1 MNRRFGHGSLLT
13 TCSRFSIPAAAIL
26 ATSSLLVPLTALA
39 HVEDG
44 GAGGFL
50 SGLSHPVSGLDHILA
65 MVAVGVWGAQLGR
78 PAIWLLPVV
87 FPLLMALGGF
97 AGLVG
102 WDLPAIE
109 VGIALSAVVLG
120 ALILGQIRLPLA
132 IAVLIVAFFAVFH
145 GHAHGTEME
154 AGQSA
159 MLYSIG
165 FVIATGLLH
174 AAGIALGL
182 IQRWDTG
189 QVLLRAAGSV
199 VLAGGLYFLWG
210 AVA

>member
-1 MNRRFGHGSLLT
+1 MTHANRQCPNCPEPKLPPRPFSSTVAASLLL
-13 TCSRFSIPAAAIL
+13 I
-26 ATSSLLVPLTALA
+26 PLTAMA
-39 HVEDG
+39 HVEG
-44 GAGGFL
+44 GAAGGL
-50 SGLSHPVSGLDHILA
+50 LGGLGHPVSGLDHVLA

-97 AGLVG
+97 AGLMG
-102 WDLPAIE
+102 WNLPAIE

-145 GHAHGTEME
+145 GHAHGTEMG
-154 AGQSA
+154 ADANA

-182 IQRWDTG
+182 IHRWDTG
-189 QVLLRAAGSV
+189 RVILRAAGSV
-199 VLAGGLYFLWG
+199 VLAGGLFFLWG
-210 AVA
+210 ALG

>member
-1 MNRRFGHGSLLT
+1 
-13 TCSRFSIPAAAIL
+13 
-26 ATSSLLVPLTALA
+26 
-39 HVEDG
+39 
-44 GAGGFL
+44 
-50 SGLSHPVSGLDHILA
+50 
-65 MVAVGVWGAQLGR
+65 
-78 PAIWLLPVV
+78 
-87 FPLLMALGGF
+87 MALGGF

-109 VGIALSAVVLG
+109 LGIALSAVVLG
-120 ALILGQIRLPLA
+120 ALILGQVRLPLA
-132 IAVLIVAFFAVFH
+132 VAVLIVAFFAIFH
-145 GHAHGTEME
+145 GHAHGTEMD

-182 IQRWDTG
+182 IHRWDTG
-189 QVLLRAAGSV
+189 RVVLRAAGSV

-210 AVA
+210 AVS

>member
-1 MNRRFGHGSLLT
+1 
-13 TCSRFSIPAAAIL
+13 
-26 ATSSLLVPLTALA
+26 
-39 HVEDG
+39 
-44 GAGGFL
+44 
-50 SGLSHPVSGLDHILA
+50 

-97 AGLVG
+97 AGLMG
-102 WDLPAIE
+102 WNLPAIE
-109 VGIALSAVVLG
+109 VGIAVSAVVLG

-145 GHAHGTEME
+145 GHAHGTEMGSD
-154 AGQSA
+154 ANA

-174 AAGIALGL
+174 AAGITLGL
-182 IQRWDTG
+182 IHRWDTG
-189 QVLLRAAGSV
+189 RVILRAAGSV
-199 VLAGGLYFLWG
+199 VLAGGLFFLWS
-210 AVA
+210 ALS

>member
-1 MNRRFGHGSLLT
+1 
-13 TCSRFSIPAAAIL
+13 
-26 ATSSLLVPLTALA
+26 
-39 HVEDG
+39 
-44 GAGGFL
+44 
-50 SGLSHPVSGLDHILA
+50 

-109 VGIALSAVVLG
+109 LGIALSAVVLG
-120 ALILGQIRLPLA
+120 ALILGQVRLPLA
-132 IAVLIVAFFAVFH
+132 VAVLIVAFFAIFH
-145 GHAHGTEME
+145 GHAHGTEMD

-182 IQRWDTG
+182 IHRWDTG
-189 QVLLRAAGSV
+189 RVVLRAAGSV

-210 AVA
+210 AVS

>member
-1 MNRRFGHGSLLT
+1 MKPQSTSGSMPSTRPRIL
-13 TCSRFSIPAAAIL
+13 IPATAMLGFVTLL
-26 ATSSLLVPLTALA
+26 APLSGLA
-39 HVEDG
+39 HVEAG
-44 GAGGFL
+44 AAGGLL
-50 SGLSHPVSGLDHILA
+50 SGLGHPVSGLDHVLA

-78 PAIWLLPVV
+78 PAIWVLPVV
-87 FPLLMALGGF
+87 FPLLMAMGGF

-120 ALILGQIRLPLA
+120 ALILGQVRLPLA
-132 IAVLIVAFFAVFH
+132 IAIIIVAFFAVFH
-145 GHAHGTEME
+145 GHAHGTEM
-154 AGQSA
+154 APDQDA

-174 AAGIALGL
+174 GAGIALGL
-182 IQRWDTG
+182 IHRWDTG
-189 QVLLRAAGSV
+189 RVILRAAGSV

>member
-1 MNRRFGHGSLLT
+1 MTHANRQCPNCPEPKLPPRPFSSTVAASLLL
-13 TCSRFSIPAAAIL
+13 I
-26 ATSSLLVPLTALA
+26 PLTAMA
-39 HVEDG
+39 HVEG
-44 GAGGFL
+44 GAAGGLL
-50 SGLSHPVSGLDHILA
+50 SGLGHPVSGLDHVLA

-97 AGLVG
+97 AGLMG
-102 WDLPAIE
+102 WNLPAIE

-132 IAVLIVAFFAVFH
+132 VALLIVAFFAVFH
-145 GHAHGTEME
+145 GHAHGTEMG
-154 AGQSA
+154 ADANA

-182 IQRWDTG
+182 IHRWDTG
-189 QVLLRAAGSV
+189 RVILRAAGSV
-199 VLAGGLYFLWG
+199 VLAGGLFFLWG
-210 AVA
+210 ALS